1 MRYIFAGAEKV
12 REETKHLFSDRFG
25 VRILEGYGATETA
38 PVLALNTAMQCRP
51 NTVGRFLP
59 GIEWRLE
66 PVAGIDAGGELLV
79 RGPNVMLGY
88 LRDTAPGVLESL
100 ADGWYDT
107 GDIVSVDSAGF
118 VSIVGRVK
126 RFAKIG
132 GEMVSMTAAETLV
145 AALWPHDSHAVT
157 SVPDARK
164 GESLL
169 LVTTRRDVEVRDILA
184 FARERGVPELA
195 VPRSVLTVGA
205 LPLLATGKV
214 DYPAVGRMMD
224 ETRATQALEPANT

>member
-1 MRYIFAGAEKV
+1 MA
-12 REETKHLFSDRFG
+12 
-25 VRILEGYGATETA
+25 ATT
-38 PVLALNTAMQCRP
+38 Q
-51 NTVGRFLP
+51 
-59 GIEWRLE
+59 
-66 PVAGIDAGGELLV
+66 
-79 RGPNVMLGY
+79 
-88 LRDTAPGVLESL
+88 
-100 ADGWYDT
+100 
-107 GDIVSVDSAGF
+107 
-118 VSIVGRVK
+118 
-126 RFAKIG
+126 
-132 GEMVSMTAAETLV
+132 
-145 AALWPHDSHAVT
+145 HAVT